1 MGTPLHISHEDRLR
15 GILREWRKA
24 QADPKLHVPCTLAL
38 LIEAAALALSDQ
50 DARYADNMSRLDA
63 ERRHTGDA
71 ANDRTTHGTLLRPGA

>member
-1 MGTPLHISHEDRLR
+1 MSLHISHEDRLR

-24 QADPKLHVPCTLAL
+24 QQDPKLHVPCTLSL

-50 DARYADNMSRLDA
+50 DARYADSMSRLDA
-63 ERRHTGDA
+63 ERRHVGDA